1 MRLVNDNDLIFEVDV
16 QGFSRI
22 VLQQQV
28 VGQGDQLVGQ
38 AESVWQLYRRRSAT
52 HLSLL
57 DGSPCR
63 VIRADTSLSAHYHN
77 VLNVLH
83 RGLASISDALHEF

>member
-16 QGFSRI
+16 QGFARV

-28 VGQGDQLVGQ
+28 VRQGDQLVGQ
-38 AESVWQLYRRRSAT
+38 TESVWQLYQPHSAT

-63 VIRADTSLSAHYHN
+63 VIRADTSLSAHYHD

-83 RGLASISDALHEF
+83 RGLTRISGALHGF